1 MATEKSTSPPPSG
14 DEKTTEIQDGLAAEF
29 ISSVASEKALL
40 RKIDLRLIPVIMLL
54 YLFSF
59 LDRGESAFWKWMGM
73 GVANTRDDAV
83 NIGNAKLYG
92 IEEDLGLKGNQYQVC
107 VSILF
112 VTYCVSWFIPPPNNY
127 NQAKLKFLL

>member
-1 MATEKSTSPPPSG
+1 MAIEKPPTPPSG
-14 DEKTTEIQDGLAAEF
+14 DEKVVEIQNGPIAEF
-29 ISSVASEKALL
+29 ISSAASEKALL

-59 LDRGESAFWKWMGM
+59 LDRGESEIINKGAGYRLIPEK
-73 GVANTRDDAV
+73 V

-92 IEEDLGLKGNQYQVC
+92 LEEDLGLKGNQYQVC

-112 VTYCVSWFIPPPNNY
+112 VTYCVSVTSHAFSSTNC
-127 NQAKLKFLL
+127 